1 MDISFLTM
9 LPQFQ
14 QLSEEKKQFMIE
26 FAMADHGN
34 NANSAAQ
41 SLMQAIQTAKG
52 KNISFSKEESSL
64 LIEVLKQNMSKEEA
78 TRTDKMLKMAQ
89 QFLMMQQ
96 MKKRLQKKSCEN
108 KSRISTAL
116 LSFIFISLRY

>member
-14 QLSEEKKQFMIE
+14 QLSEEKKQFLIE

-41 SLMQAIQTAKG
+41 SLMQAIQT
-52 KNISFSKEESSL
+52 
-64 LIEVLKQNMSKEEA
+64 V
-78 TRTDKMLKMAQ
+78 R
-89 QFLMMQQ
+89 
-96 MKKRLQKKSCEN
+96 
-108 KSRISTAL
+108 
-116 LSFIFISLRY
+116 

>member
-14 QLSEEKKQFMIE
+14 QLSEEKKQFLIE
-26 FAMADHGN
+26 
-34 NANSAAQ
+34 
-41 SLMQAIQTAKG
+41 
-52 KNISFSKEESSL
+52 
-64 LIEVLKQNMSKEEA
+64 IEVLKQNMSKEEA

-96 MKKRLQKKSCEN
+96 MKKR
-108 KSRISTAL
+108 
-116 LSFIFISLRY
+116 

>member
-14 QLSEEKKQFMIE
+14 QLSEEKKQFLIE

-52 KNISFSKEESSL
+52 KH
-64 LIEVLKQNMSKEEA
+64 
-78 TRTDKMLKMAQ
+78 
-89 QFLMMQQ
+89 FLFQRR
-96 MKKRLQKKSCEN
+96 K
-108 KSRISTAL
+108 
-116 LSFIFISLRY
+116 LSFDRSVKAEYVKGRSHAHRQNVKNGAAVPNDAADEETLTEKEL

>member
-14 QLSEEKKQFMIE
+14 QLSEEKKQFLIE

-78 TRTDKMLKMAQ
+78 ARTDKNGAAVPNDAADEETLTEEE
-89 QFLMMQQ
+89 L
-96 MKKRLQKKSCEN
+96 
-108 KSRISTAL
+108 
-116 LSFIFISLRY
+116 

>member
-14 QLSEEKKQFMIE
+14 QLSEEKKQFLIE

-96 MKKRLQKKSCEN
+96 MKKR
-108 KSRISTAL
+108 
-116 LSFIFISLRY
+116 